1 MKDLMQHFRPEE
13 QSFITHLLTMI
24 EEVRQQ
30 YAPKLTGFLDPRQV
44 MIAQSIIG
52 ENGDVKVASEGVF
65 QQAERKRL
73 LLFPDYYEP
82 TREDFD
88 LVCYEL
94 RYPSKFIQLKH
105 PDVLGSIL
113 AIGLERSKFG
123 DIRVDDKKIQFIVAA
138 EVSNYVRAN
147 LTAINKVKVNLT
159 DVTSN
164 EDFILSEDHW
174 VEQFDTVSSLRLDT
188 VLASALKIS
197 RQKLSLLIQSGHV
210 KVNFRLTENSSFE
223 VEEADLLSIRGF
235 GRLSIKS
242 IEGRTKKD
250 KIRIIFSKLER
261 KS

>member
-13 QSFITHLLTMI
+13 QSFITQLLTLI

-30 YAPKLTGFLDPRQV
+30 YAPKLTDFLDPRQV

-52 ENGDVKVASEGVF
+52 ENGDVKLASDGIF

-73 LLFPDYYEP
+73 LLYPDYYEP
-82 TREDFD
+82 TRDDFD

-113 AIGLERSKFG
+113 AIGLERAKFG
-123 DIRVDDKKIQFIVAA
+123 DIRLDDKKIQFVVAE

-159 DVTSN
+159 DVTSSGN
-164 EDFILSEDHW
+164 YLETQELW
-174 VEQFDTVSSLRLDT
+174 AEQFDTVSSLRLDT

-197 RQKLSLLIQSGHV
+197 RQKSSLLIQAGHV
-210 KVNFRLTENSSFE
+210 KVNYRLLENSSFE

-235 GRLSIKS
+235 GRVSIKS

-250 KIRIIFSKLER
+250 KIRVVFSKLER